1 MVSVIPNTSL
11 RVVVAEGLDL
21 HTDLE
26 SPVRFS
32 LVINCSLA
40 DAYTCHCIEKC
51 CCITGFSPAQYS
63 SCLLFVKR
71 ERTELEAALVRFG
84 DKIEWLCSHILDGLT
99 GNALKLFS
107 IRAVIYRHRYQS
119 CTLISKAPE
128 LRFSIPTQ
136 GSE

>member
-1 MVSVIPNTSL
+1 MKNKSKKRPGKDHIKKN
-11 RVVVAEGLDL
+11 
-21 HTDLE
+21 
-26 SPVRFS
+26 
-32 LVINCSLA
+32 
-40 DAYTCHCIEKC
+40 TCHCIEKC

-136 GSE
+136 GTEISMTYNCKCSR